1 MTGKGAMA
9 GRPRKDDTKLDIVLI
24 VETAWL
30 LVDRVGL
37 DALTSRALATELDV
51 RGPAL
56 FWHIRSM
63 QRLRSLMIER
73 LLLGTIGVPGTGQPW
88 FEWLLNVGREQR
100 RQMLSHRDSGRI
112 AASVEPTETMREIVI
127 PAMMEP
133 LIRAGFTERDA
144 FAASGTVASFVLGW
158 VIYEQNVEIGRY
170 VASVTEPERAFLFGM
185 SAIVEGLRTK
195 IA

>member
-1 MTGKGAMA
+1 MA

-127 PAMMEP
+127 PAMMKP